1 MTATP
6 RKTDPTPAA
15 LQDAVD
21 ALARLGCKPTKSGDG
36 YTAYCPIHESDGSGH
51 KPSLNLKAGD
61 TQAVVV
67 RCHAGC
73 DWKEILKALDITP
86 APSHNGKR
94 RIVATYSYRDLD
106 GREAFQKI
114 RYEPKDFLQRWP
126 DGQGGWLWK
135 RPGNAPHFLYR
146 LPELRAA
153 ISEERTVFI
162 CEGEKDTDRVASLGL
177 AATSNVE
184 GASKP
189 TQQAKWKAEYTEQLT
204 GAARVILLPH
214 NDEQGRAH
222 MFHVAEQLRGKV
234 GEVRWLELSGLPDKG
249 DVSDWLNAGHTVEEL
264 ERLASEAPEPASVVA
279 VPDSESGEFTRHD
292 TRLRR
297 KSGSSEVLKS
307 LPNAITI
314 CENLI
319 PGLIGFNAFRQR
331 IEARIPAPWRKS
343 PGAWGDYDTAELA
356 ALISSRHFPDFSP
369 EKLLTA
375 VMVVARRNE
384 FNPAQDR
391 LRALAARWDGVERL
405 ATWLAD
411 YLNAELTPANREY
424 LAEIG
429 AAWLKGVVA
438 RVLFP
443 GCKRDDVLVMRS
455 PQGYLKSTAAQAIA
469 DAIMPDAFTDC
480 IGNIDSKDAKADI
493 RGVIIAELG
502 ELAALSKSSIEGI
515 KAFVATRSD
524 HFRESYGKLASDYPR
539 TVSFIGTTNDE
550 RFLKDPT
557 GNRRWWPVTITAPI
571 DIPRLESALP
581 KLLGEAASRVLA
593 GDAWYVANR
602 TALQQAETIRSD
614 CFDHDVWTEAALR
627 AAEHMADNDGYATV
641 AGILEKMQVHT
652 HLQTT
657 SAQIRVGGILRVAGW
672 TSKRRRVC
680 RRLIVAWSPQGV
692 HPSHRVNTEGDTQKH
707 SQTAGVHPVHP
718 TLEIKRKMK
727 VENQQQPPRTAHQP
741 SVILTVLLI

>member
-135 RPGNAPHFLYR
+135 RPGNAP
-146 LPELRAA
+146 P
-153 ISEERTVFI
+153 
-162 CEGEKDTDRVASLGL
+162 VA
-177 AATSNVE
+177 
-184 GASKP
+184 
-189 TQQAKWKAEYTEQLT
+189 
-204 GAARVILLPH
+204 
-214 NDEQGRAH
+214 
-222 MFHVAEQLRGKV
+222 
-234 GEVRWLELSGLPDKG
+234 
-249 DVSDWLNAGHTVEEL
+249 
-264 ERLASEAPEPASVVA
+264 A

-356 ALISSRHFPDFSP
+356 ALISSRYFPDFSP
-369 EKLLTA
+369 DKLLTA
-375 VMVVARRNE
+375 IMVVARRNE

-391 LRALAARWDGVERL
+391 LR
-405 ATWLAD
+405 
-411 YLNAELTPANREY
+411 
-424 LAEIG
+424 
-429 AAWLKGVVA
+429 
-438 RVLFP
+438 
-443 GCKRDDVLVMRS
+443 
-455 PQGYLKSTAAQAIA
+455 
-469 DAIMPDAFTDC
+469 
-480 IGNIDSKDAKADI
+480 
-493 RGVIIAELG
+493 
-502 ELAALSKSSIEGI
+502 
-515 KAFVATRSD
+515 
-524 HFRESYGKLASDYPR
+524 
-539 TVSFIGTTNDE
+539 
-550 RFLKDPT
+550 
-557 GNRRWWPVTITAPI
+557 
-571 DIPRLESALP
+571 
-581 KLLGEAASRVLA
+581 
-593 GDAWYVANR
+593 
-602 TALQQAETIRSD
+602 
-614 CFDHDVWTEAALR
+614 
-627 AAEHMADNDGYATV
+627 V
-641 AGILEKMQVHT
+641 AGGSM
-652 HLQTT
+652 
-657 SAQIRVGGILRVAGW
+657 GW
-672 TSKRRRVC
+672 SR
-680 RRLIVAWSPQGV
+680 
-692 HPSHRVNTEGDTQKH
+692 
-707 SQTAGVHPVHP
+707 
-718 TLEIKRKMK
+718 
-727 VENQQQPPRTAHQP
+727 
-741 SVILTVLLI
+741 